1 MEIWFAC
8 IRAPGNLALAIE
20 CARGFSP
27 YVEEDPPDTVVF
39 DVRGLESLYGPPEK
53 LAREIERRI
62 GVSASI
68 AIAANPDTAI
78 HAAHGAA
85 YSKPGVTVIA
95 RGREA
100 EALAHLPVNLLGAAF
115 PERVSSQ
122 TAELLH
128 LWGVRTFGEFA
139 QLPPLGVAARIGDE
153 GVLLQRLA
161 RGESHR
167 QLRPLVDPLEF
178 QEEIELDDVVESIE
192 PLAFIVSRLLNDVC
206 AHLAVHSL
214 ATNGIHLILTLER
227 APDHTVNLK
236 LPVPMLDAKAF
247 LKMLHLDLNARPPAA
262 PVVKVVL
269 KAEPVKPRQMQH
281 GLFVPLSPEPEKLEL
296 TISRLRHLVGEEK
309 VGTPEL
315 LNTHRPDGFRI
326 RGAVTHAGVCAVAE
340 MPLPFAPRLC
350 LRRFRPPR
358 LAQVIVVNHQPVRI
372 ASQSI
377 SGRVIMA
384 KGPWRTSGEW
394 WQPDPWNRD
403 EWDVALESG
412 AIYRLFQDGRAG
424 GRWFIEGSY
433 D

>member
-1 MEIWFAC
+1 MEMLFAC
-8 IRAPGNLALAIE
+8 IHAPGNLALAVE

-27 YVEEDPPDTVVF
+27 YIEEDPPDTVVF
-39 DVRGLESLYGPPEK
+39 DVRGLESLYGPPQQ

-62 GVSASI
+62 GVDASI

-78 HAAHGAA
+78 HAAHGIR
-85 YSKPGVTVIA
+85 GVTVIA

-100 EALAHLPVNLLGAAF
+100 EALAHLPVNLLRAA
-115 PERVSSQ
+115 SSQ

-167 QLRPLVDPLEF
+167 QLHPIVDPLEF
-178 QEEIELDDVVESIE
+178 QEEIELEDVVESIE

-206 AHLAVHSL
+206 GRLAVHSL
-214 ATNGIHLILTLER
+214 ATNEIHLRLTLER
-227 APDHTVNLK
+227 ANDHIVELK
-236 LPVPMLDAKAF
+236 LPVPMLDTKAF

-262 PVVKVVL
+262 PVLKVAL
-269 KAEPVKPRQMQH
+269 KAEPVKPRRTQH
-281 GLFVPLSPEPEKLEL
+281 GLFVPSSPEPEKLEL
-296 TISRLRHLVGEEK
+296 TVARLRHLVGK
-309 VGTPEL
+309 DYVGTPEL
-315 LNTHRPDGFRI
+315 LDTHRPDSFRI
-326 RGAVTHAGVCAVAE
+326 RGAGTLAGVSAVAE
-340 MPLPFAPRLC
+340 MPLPAQPRLC
-350 LRRFRPPR
+350 LRCFRPPR

-377 SGRVIMA
+377 SGRIVMA

-394 WQPDPWNRD
+394 WKPNPWNHD

-412 AIYRLFQDGRAG
+412 ALYRLFQDARAG
-424 GRWFIEGSY
+424 DRWFIEGSY